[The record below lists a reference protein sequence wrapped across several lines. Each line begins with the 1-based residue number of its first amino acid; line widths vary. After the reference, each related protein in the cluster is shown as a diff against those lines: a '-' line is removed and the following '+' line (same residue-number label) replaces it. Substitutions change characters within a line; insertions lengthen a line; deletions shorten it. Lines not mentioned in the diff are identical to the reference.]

1 MERKKF
7 TPAEDKAIMEF
18 AETKGKAFKRTGNAL
33 WQLAE
38 RMQLT
43 CHSWQSMRS
52 RYILLSSQPAAKRP
66 KTSGTPADKTPKIPL
81 SP

>member
-7 TPAEDKAIMEF
+7 TPAEDKAILHF
-18 AETKGKAFKRTGNAL
+18 AETKGRNYKRTGNAL

-38 RMQLT
+38 RLQLT

-66 KTSGTPADKTPKIPL
+66 KRTGKATDKNQKTPL